1 MPPPPARLGSAP
13 LGAERPPLCSPRR
26 RGAIRA
32 APRQPRHRH
41 RHRHR
46 RSGSPSARPPS
57 RPGGAGTCVR
67 WPRCLRA
74 AAPLRRV
81 RRSGAA
87 RLAAPSRRKR
97 VPFSQ
102 KKHPTALSPPLPV
115 PAPGPWLSAF
125 LLGPPG
131 DWTLEPVP
139 LCQALGTGLL
149 PEPSAAGGGN
159 AGAWSGRCLGGWDI
173 PALPCRLP
181 SAIRKVPVAAGGQS
195 TAGAIGGEN
204 EQGNVLFCV
213 GFTEP
218 KAGPPPLQA
227 SGFMTQ
233 TCPCSPTCNPPGSLN
248 ERIQQQRVS

>member
-1 MPPPPARLGSAP
+1 MEGGEGKALPGAPRVEADKGRTMPPPPARLGSAP

-32 APRQPRHRH
+32 APRQP

-181 SAIRKVPVAAGGQS
+181 SAIHGTGKSRWQREDKGLKKTLGQIPS
-195 TAGAIGGEN
+195 LATTC
-204 EQGNVLFCV
+204 GNVLRWH
-213 GFTEP
+213 ES
-218 KAGPPPLQA
+218 Q
-227 SGFMTQ
+227 
-233 TCPCSPTCNPPGSLN
+233 
-248 ERIQQQRVS
+248 ERVTVFAPM